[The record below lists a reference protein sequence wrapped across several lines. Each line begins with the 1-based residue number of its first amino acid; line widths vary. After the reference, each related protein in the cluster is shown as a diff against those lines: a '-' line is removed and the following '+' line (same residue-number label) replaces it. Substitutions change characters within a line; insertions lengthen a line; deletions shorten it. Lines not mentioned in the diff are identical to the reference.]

1 MKVSK
6 SHSSNTLNISFQ
18 GMSLPERVLIYD
30 CTLRDGEQ
38 TPGVAL
44 TIKEKVAIAKQLAK
58 LGVDTIEAG
67 FPVNSRDEKEAVKQ
81 IAKEVT
87 QVPIS
92 GLARVVREDLDAC
105 LDCDVDIVHTFVST
119 SDIHLEHQMRK
130 SREDI
135 LKAAVD
141 SVEYVKKHGV
151 KCQFSA
157 MDATRTDLNYLLE
170 VFRAVEDAGVD
181 AIDVA
186 DTVGLMIPSAMR
198 AFMAKIRK
206 SVGVTLDVHCHND
219 YGMGVANTLAA
230 VEAGANEVHVTIN
243 GIGERAGNTALE
255 PVVLALMSIY
265 NKDINVNP
273 KYLMETSQLVERY
286 TGVSVSPC
294 TPIIGAHAF
303 AHESGIHVSAII
315 REASTFEPIKPEDV
329 GQRRRLVIGK
339 HTGKASVKNALTELG
354 VTNVSDEELVQ
365 ITIRVKDLAGQNK
378 IVSDVDLLAIA
389 EDVAKAKAYE
399 PYIELKE
406 FLVTS
411 GKGITPS
418 ALVRMKMGDAEK
430 VGQGTGVGPFDAAA
444 NAIEDIVGPIA
455 HLRLKEYN
463 LKALTGGTD
472 SLGAV
477 KITVEDRR
485 RNSFE
490 AEAIHQDIVM
500 ASVNAFVQAL
510 NKAMHANHKLV

>member
-1 MKVSK
+1 MRVSK
-6 SHSSNTLNISFQ
+6 SHPSNTLNISLE
-18 GMSLPERVLIYD
+18 GMNLPKKVFIYD

-44 TIKEKVAIAKQLAK
+44 TIKEKVTIAEQLAK

-67 FPVNSRDEKEAVKQ
+67 FPVNSRDEKEAVRQ
-81 IAKEVT
+81 VAKEVT
-87 QVPIS
+87 QVPVS
-92 GLARVVREDLDAC
+92 GLARVVREDIDAC
-105 LDCDVDIVHTFVST
+105 IDCDVDIVHVFVST
-119 SDIHLEHQMRK
+119 SDVHLEHQMRK
-130 SREDI
+130 SREKV
-135 LKAAVD
+135 LEAAVE
-141 SVEYVKKHGV
+141 SVEYVKQHGI

-157 MDATRTDLNYLLE
+157 MDATRSDINYLLE
-170 VFRAVEDAGVD
+170 VFKGVEDAGVD

-186 DTVGLMIPSAMR
+186 DTVGLMIPSAMQT
-198 AFMAKIRK
+198 FMSRIRK
-206 SVGVTLDVHCHND
+206 SVGVQLDVHCHND

-230 VEAGANEVHVTIN
+230 VEAGADEVHVTIN

-255 PVVLALMSIY
+255 PVVLALMTIY
-265 NKDINVNP
+265 NKDVNINP
-273 KYLMETSQLVERY
+273 KYLTETSQLVERY
-286 TGVSVSPC
+286 TGISVSPC
-294 TPIIGAHAF
+294 TPIIGGHAF
-303 AHESGIHVSAII
+303 AHESGIHVHAII

-339 HTGKASVKNALTELG
+339 HTGKASVKNALVELG
-354 VTNVSDEELVQ
+354 VANVTEEELSE
-365 ITIRVKDLAGQNK
+365 ITTRVKDLAGQNK
-378 IVSDVDLLAIA
+378 MVTDIDLLAIA
-389 EDVAKAKAYE
+389 EDVAKTKAFK

-406 FLVTS
+406 FVVIS
-411 GKGITPS
+411 GKAITPS
-418 ALVRMKMGDAEK
+418 ALVRMKVGEFEK

-444 NAIEDIVGPIA
+444 NAIEEIVGPIA

-477 KITVEDRR
+477 KIAVEDRH

-500 ASVNAFVQAL
+500 ASVNAFIQAL
-510 NKAMHANHKLV
+510 NKAMYANNKTG